1 VADSVLNDLSTAL
14 DLIVLEQ
21 LPAGGFCKAGPTYTP
36 AWFDNAFGNAATS
49 DAISLLDA
57 FPVLDAFLQEAE
69 PLWSG
74 GADGRLDSEPFI
86 VVDRS
91 GSEVPVTATA
101 LAIRGRRYLI
111 LQSAAWFN
119 ERWRDL
125 QTARDQALAHER
137 TVKQVHGLQRPI
149 ATLARLVD
157 DLELNATDRDAA
169 ATAIRQQVQVLRT
182 LLDELPPAP
191 RGATPKGG

>member
-1 VADSVLNDLSTAL
+1 VADSVLNDVSTAL

-21 LPAGGFCKAGPTYTP
+21 LPAGGFCKAAHTYTP
-36 AWFDNAFGNAATS
+36 AWFDGAFGNASTS
-49 DAISLLDA
+49 GAISLLDA

-74 GADGRLDSEPFI
+74 GADGRIDSEPFI
-86 VVDRS
+86 VGGRS

-101 LAIRGRRYLI
+101 LAVRGRRYLV
-111 LQSAAWFN
+111 LQADAWFN
-119 ERWRDL
+119 ERRRDL

-137 TVKQVHGLQRPI
+137 TVKQLHGLQKPV

-157 DLELNATDRDAA
+157 DLEFSDDRNAA
-169 ATAIRQQVQVLRT
+169 ARAIRQQVQVLRG
-182 LLDELPPAP
+182 LLDELPQAP
-191 RGATPKGG
+191 RGATPRGG